1 MKVKKSLRTSLL
13 RIIIIPLVLL
23 LVCIIIYNSYYL
35 TTLIY
40 DQVKDEMKG
49 VAQTVIY
56 MYDTSFPG
64 EYQMED
70 GVITMKGGRSITE
83 AFEKIEGYKQAF
95 GADVTIFYGDQ
106 RLVTTIRNKEGNPIT
121 GTKAD
126 ATVIEDVL
134 KGKEEHFY
142 THTDING
149 NHYVSY
155 YCPLYDQS
163 GQCTGMVFAG
173 KQVQHVR
180 SIVLGGLIPMIV
192 AILLSVGAVIL
203 IMSLY
208 AGRLSKC
215 MQKLGD
221 FFLRV
226 ESGDLK
232 AGLGT
237 DVLGRKDELGRI
249 GKSAVEMQT
258 SLRDLIE
265 RDSLTGLYN
274 RHHGELMLREAQR
287 TLIEKEIPFF
297 VSIGDIDFFKKF
309 NDNYGHDCGDLVL
322 KEISHVLKEAVK
334 ENGSVAR
341 WGGEEFLFVV
351 SGKQVNDIEGFINQ
365 VAGKVKEL
373 SINYNDEVL
382 GVTMTFGVADGCE
395 KGSTDEAV
403 KRADQA
409 LYEGKQT
416 GRDKVVYKH

>member
-1 MKVKKSLRTSLL
+1 MKVKESLRTSLL

-23 LVCIIIYNSYYL
+23 LISIIIYNSYYL
-35 TTLIY
+35 TTLLYKEIRN
-40 DQVKDEMKG
+40 KMKSIAEM
-49 VAQTVIY
+49 VTY
-56 MYDTSFPG
+56 MYDTDFPG
-64 EYQMED
+64 EYRMEN
-70 GVITMKGGRSITE
+70 GVITMKGDHSIDE
-83 AFEKIEGYKQAF
+83 VFAAIEGYTKSF
-95 GADVTIFYGDQ
+95 DADVTIFYGDE
-106 RLVTTIRNKEGNPIT
+106 RLVTTIRDENGSPIT
-121 GTKAD
+121 GTKAG
-126 ATVIEDVL
+126 ATVVKEVL
-134 KGKEEHFY
+134 EGEEEHFY

-149 NHYVSY
+149 NNYVSY
-155 YCPLYDQS
+155 YCPLYDES
-163 GQCTGMVFAG
+163 GKCTGMMFAG
-173 KQVQHVR
+173 KKANHVR

-192 AILLSVGAVIL
+192 AILLSGGVVIL

-221 FFLRV
+221 FFMRV

-237 DVLGRKDELGRI
+237 EILARKDELGRI
-249 GKSAVEMQT
+249 GKSAMEMQT

-274 RHHGELMLREAQR
+274 RHFGELILWEAQR
-287 TLIEKEIPFF
+287 KLIEKKVPFF

-322 KEISHVLKEAVK
+322 QEISGVLKEAVK
-334 ENGSVAR
+334 GKGSVAR
-341 WGGEEFLFVV
+341 WGGEEFLFVL
-351 SGKQVNDIEGFINQ
+351 SGNYVDDIEAFINE
-365 VAGKVKEL
+365 VAARVKDL
-373 SINYNDEVL
+373 KINYDDEDL

-395 KGSTDEAV
+395 KGSTDETV

>member
-1 MKVKKSLRTSLL
+1 MKVRRSLRTSLL

-23 LVCIIIYNSYYL
+23 LICIIIYNSYFL

-40 DQVKDEMKG
+40 GQVEVEMKG
-49 VAQTVIY
+49 IAQTVMY
-56 MYDTSFPG
+56 MYETAFPG
-64 EYQMED
+64 DYQMED
-70 GVITMKGGRSITE
+70 GVITMKGSRNINEVLAG
-83 AFEKIEGYKQAF
+83 IEGYKQAF
-95 GADVTIFYGDQ
+95 DADVTIFYGDQ
-106 RLVTTIRNKEGNPIT
+106 RLVTTICDETGNPII

-126 ATVIEDVL
+126 STVVEDVL
-134 KGKEEHFY
+134 KGKKEHFY

-149 NHYVSY
+149 NNYISY

-173 KQVQHVR
+173 KQVHHVR
-180 SIVLGGLIPMIV
+180 GIVLGGLIPMIV
-192 AILLSVGAVIL
+192 AILVGVGVVIL
-203 IMSLY
+203 VMSLY

-226 ESGDLK
+226 EGGDLK
-232 AGLGT
+232 ASLCT
-237 DVLGRKDELGRI
+237 EVLGRRDELGRI
-249 GKSAVEMQT
+249 GKSAVEMQA

-274 RHHGELMLREAQR
+274 RHYGELMLWEAQR
-287 TLIEKEIPFF
+287 AFVEKKIPFF

-322 KEISHVLKEAVK
+322 REISDVLTEALK
-334 ENGSVAR
+334 GNGSVAR
-341 WGGEEFLFVV
+341 WGGEEFLFIV
-351 SGKQVNDIEGFINQ
+351 SGKQVNDIEDFING
-365 VAGKVKEL
+365 VAREVKNL
-373 SINYNDEVL
+373 RINYDDEVL

-395 KGSTDEAV
+395 RGSTDEVV